1 MLDISLEEILIR
13 IPVLLITVTVHELSH
28 GYAAWLLGD
37 PTAKNEG
44 RLSLNPLKHL
54 DPVGTIM
61 IIFSRIGW
69 AKPVPVNPAYFK
81 NRKRGT
87 ILVSI
92 AGPLSNLVMAF
103 AGVLLYLVLFR
114 IGLMEESIF
123 MKFLLSFFITN
134 ISLAAFNLLPV
145 PPLDGSRI
153 LSGVL
158 PDKRYFGIMKY
169 ERYIGMVFLLV
180 VLVFPDVLGE
190 VLNYLIMPVLR
201 GMIRCAEFVIGV
213 FL

>member
-134 ISLAAFNLLPV
+134 ISLAVFNLLPV

>member
-92 AGPLSNLVMAF
+92 AGPLSNLVIAF

-134 ISLAAFNLLPV
+134 ISLAVFNLLPV

>member
-134 ISLAAFNLLPV
+134 ISLAVFNLLPV

-201 GMIRCAEFVIGV
+201 GMIQCAEFVIGV